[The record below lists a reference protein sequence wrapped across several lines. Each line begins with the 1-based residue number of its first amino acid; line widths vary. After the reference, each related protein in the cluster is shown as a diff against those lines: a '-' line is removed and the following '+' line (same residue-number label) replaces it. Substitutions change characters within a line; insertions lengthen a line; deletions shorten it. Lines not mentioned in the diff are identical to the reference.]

1 MKKENYSVLMAL
13 IVTIILLAIVIGIF
27 FIVKKGSEE
36 EDFLKIEEEKIEE
49 VDYNITYI
57 KPQEVFEAIR
67 KEQFIIVDIRNN
79 QEFSDH
85 HIESSI
91 NIPLEN
97 LTPEHYSLK
106 KDKTLLIIETEES
119 NKGKEITDRLKKA
132 GFKVNY
138 LQGGLYAYLASGYD
152 LVSYGDITSSEDRA
166 KVNPIDLADLGG
178 RLNQGERFIYL
189 DVREKSA
196 FEKNHFDNAIN
207 IPLENLEK
215 NKRDIPIG
223 KILIIDENPN
233 RSFQASVRLND
244 MNILGTYYLIN
255 SYTEF
260 KEAIKNETLL

>member
-13 IVTIILLAIVIGIF
+13 MVTLGLLIIVIAIF
-27 FIVKKGSEE
+27 FVTKKGSED
-36 EDFLKIEEEKIEE
+36 EDILKIEEEKIEE
-49 VDYNITYI
+49 VNYDITYI
-57 KPQEVFEAIR
+57 KPKEVFDAIR
-67 KEQFIIVDIRNN
+67 NDDFIIVDIRNN

-91 NIPLEN
+91 NIPLGN
-97 LTPEHYSLK
+97 LTPEHPSLK
-106 KDKTLLIIETEES
+106 KDKTLLIVETEET
-119 NKGKEITDRLKKA
+119 NQGKEITDQLKKA

-138 LQGGLYAYLASGYD
+138 LQGGLYDYLASGYD

-166 KVNPIDLADLGG
+166 KVNPIDLADLGR

-189 DVREKSA
+189 DVRSEQDFK
-196 FEKNHFDNAIN
+196 KDHFDNAVN

-215 NKRDIPIG
+215 NKKDVPTG

-255 SYTEF
+255 PYTEF
-260 KEAIKNETLL
+260 KEAIKNQTLL